1 MSEEGDE
8 KRTKGDTS
16 EEDEDYRPTFMDID
30 ENARVRYVPKKK
42 KKIGEIV
49 KKDDYLPT
57 FMQVEDETDEL
68 SSSLDQLDHTGPSV
82 EENAHAIETDH
93 RDYQTIVAEVPRE
106 EVPGKPRQKE
116 VITVKVVIIGE
127 PAVGKTTLR
136 KKYLGEGFGDD
147 MLMTLGV
154 DMVQKRI
161 ELDNWTTLDT
171 QIWDVAGQDSLE
183 MVTRQFLSGTQG
195 AILVFDLT
203 RDYTFAKITSWLE
216 RLHAENLELQNNIPF
231 ILVGNKLDLNVFH
244 KVNRQDVMDYLEYL
258 NRHHLYSK
266 TKIQYIE
273 TSAKTGAQVEH
284 AFITLGKTIMENFR
298 ILDGGM

>member
-1 MSEEGDE
+1 
-8 KRTKGDTS
+8 
-16 EEDEDYRPTFMDID
+16 
-30 ENARVRYVPKKK
+30 
-42 KKIGEIV
+42 
-49 KKDDYLPT
+49 
-57 FMQVEDETDEL
+57 MQVEDETDEL